1 MRRAQTRR
9 CLRPTA
15 RPSPDA
21 TVPSFDSPIPRSRKQ
36 KGVIALLFGLL
47 STGQSW
53 AGEQA
58 LPPHQAFK
66 TPPAPVLSPAEALG
80 SFSIAPGFSI
90 EPVATE
96 PLVEDPVAIAWDE
109 AGNLYAAEMRGFMPD
124 VYGTGQTAAVGAVV
138 RLSDSDRDG
147 VYDRREMLA
156 DQLVLPRAVAIVNEG
171 LLIGEPPNL
180 WLCPNADGS
189 AATIDCEERIS
200 LGTYGDQPGSVEHA
214 ENGLLMGLD
223 NWLYSAKSARR
234 LRIIGGELVS
244 EPTLF
249 RGQWGISKD
258 NAGRLYYNTN
268 SVLLLGD
275 SYDAQAVVRAG
286 NSGAPGLNARI
297 SENDGMFAVRV
308 NTGVNRAYVPGV
320 LREDGRLNQPTSASG
335 MAVYRG
341 DQFGS
346 EHADDVFVAEP
357 AANAVARLRL
367 RRDGLKVSAEHML
380 YPDRE
385 WTQREFLA
393 STDERFRPVDVKV
406 GPDGALYVVDFYRGV
421 IQDHVFISDE
431 LRAQAKERGLERPL
445 GMGRIWRVSRHD
457 GGRPEREFA
466 AATTPDALLEW
477 LGHTNGWQRDTA
489 QRLLIADRSRA
500 VRERLAQITEGGP
513 PLAAVHALWTL
524 RGRGELTKAVVL
536 EAVEHL
542 DARVRL
548 AGLEA
553 GADLL
558 SESELL
564 NFMSG
569 EIDRVFM
576 QHLILSLA
584 PHGASPAVRQHL
596 IGMLVLDPDDAYTR
610 AAVQAAAFGAEPD
623 FVRALLATG
632 TWKAEVEAA
641 ATAFVAQLVSQG
653 LRGDGR
659 QAEVWLDF
667 AAAQLVNQDLR
678 WDGGQAEIRLEFAAA
693 QQGRTWLAR
702 AILDGFFALTR
713 EEGFARLQLAE
724 PHPLFSVEDSELW
737 PAIARARRSVTWP
750 GDDLPANAK
759 PLTPS
764 QQRHRALG
772 AQYYEAQCATCHG
785 SDGAGLESLGPPLAG
800 STWVTGPSEVLARI
814 ILQGLAGPIKVG
826 DEIWNGLM
834 PGHAAMP
841 GFEDETAAGLLT
853 HLSRAWGHAGRAID
867 PEFMAR
873 TRRETQGRTQLWTAE
888 ELAAVR
894 VNTHYAKYQGR
905 YGGSGFELQFVYGG
919 RDLEVKSGI
928 FNGPLREEREDHF
941 IFEPRGLRLEFVL
954 ADDGSVTGVR
964 MATPE
969 GGQLMPRVG
978 DL

>member
-1 MRRAQTRR
+1 MRRVHR
-9 CLRPTA
+9 
-15 RPSPDA
+15 
-21 TVPSFDSPIPRSRKQ
+21 
-36 KGVIALLFGLL
+36 GVIALLFGLL
-47 STGQSW
+47 AHGQSQ
-53 AGEQA
+53 AAEPA
-58 LPPHQAFK
+58 LPPHKAFD
-66 TPPAPVLSPAEALG
+66 TPPAPVLTPAEALG
-80 SFSIAPGFSI
+80 SFALAPGFAI
-90 EPVATE
+90 EPVAAE
-96 PLVEDPVAIAWDE
+96 PLIEDPVAIAWDE

-124 VYGTGQTAAVGAVV
+124 TYGTGQDAPVGAVV
-138 RLSDSDRDG
+138 RLSDQDRDG
-147 VYDRREMLA
+147 VYDRREVLA

-171 LLIGEPPNL
+171 LLIAEPPNL
-180 WLCPNADGS
+180 WLCPNTDGS
-189 AATIDCEERIS
+189 AATIDCEGRIS
-200 LGTYGDQPGSVEHA
+200 LGAYGDQPGSVEHA

-234 LRIIGGELVS
+234 LRIVGGELVS

-275 SYDAQAVVRAG
+275 SYDAQALVRAG

-297 SENDGMFAVRV
+297 SGRDRMFAVRV

-320 LREDGRLNQPTSASG
+320 LREDGRLDQPTSASG

-341 DQFGS
+341 DQFGP

-367 RRDGLKVSAEHML
+367 HRDGLKVSAEHVL
-380 YPDRE
+380 YPDDQ

-445 GMGRIWRVSRHD
+445 GMGRIWRISRQD
-457 GGRPEREFA
+457 GGGPEREFGA
-466 AATTPDALLEW
+466 AAAPEALLEW
-477 LGHTNGWQRDTA
+477 LGHLNGWQRDTA
-489 QRLLIADRSRA
+489 QRLLIADQGQGLRQ
-500 VRERLAQITEGGP
+500 RLAEIAASGP

-524 RGRGELTKAVVL
+524 QGRGELTKADVL
-536 EAVEHL
+536 QALAHG

-558 SESELL
+558 SEAELRGLMAGSE
-564 NFMSG
+564 
-569 EIDRVFM
+569 DRVFM

-596 IGMLVLDPDDAYTR
+596 VGQLVADGGNAYKR
-610 AAVQAAAFGAEPD
+610 AAVQAAAFGQEPELLQG
-623 FVRALLATG
+623 LLASG
-632 TWKAEVEAA
+632 AWNAEIEAA
-641 ATAFVAQLVSQG
+641 TTFVANLVSQG
-653 LRGDGR
+653 LRGDSR
-659 QAEVWLDF
+659 QAAGWLD
-667 AAAQLVNQDLR
+667 V
-678 WDGGQAEIRLEFAAA
+678 AAA
-693 QQGRTWLAR
+693 QQGRAWLAR
-702 AILDGFFALTR
+702 AILEGFFALTR
-713 EEGFARLQLAE
+713 DEGFARLQLAE
-724 PHPLFSVEDSELW
+724 PHPVFSAEDSELW

-759 PLTPS
+759 PLTPL
-764 QQRHRALG
+764 QQRHRERG

-785 SDGAGLESLGPPLAG
+785 ADGAGLESLGPPLAG
-800 STWVTGPSEVLARI
+800 TSWVTGPSEVLARI
-814 ILQGLAGPIKVG
+814 VLHGLSGPIEVNG
-826 DEIWNGLM
+826 EAWNGVM

-841 GFEDETAAGLLT
+841 GFDDETAAGLLT
-853 HLSRAWGHAGRAID
+853 HLNRSWGHAGRAID
-867 PEFMAR
+867 ADFMAR
-873 TRRETQGRTQLWTAE
+873 IRRETEGRVQLWTAS
-888 ELAAVR
+888 ELALVP

-905 YGGSGFELQFVYGG
+905 YGGGGFELQFVYGG
-919 RDLEVKSGI
+919 GDLEVKSGI

-941 IFEPRGLRLEFVL
+941 IFEPRQMRLEFVL

-969 GGQLMPRVG
+969 GGVLLPKAG
-978 DL
+978 DP

>member
-1 MRRAQTRR
+1 MA
-9 CLRPTA
+9 
-15 RPSPDA
+15 SG
-21 TVPSFDSPIPRSRKQ
+21 I
-36 KGVIALLFGLL
+36 IALFLGLL
-47 STGQSW
+47 AWGHSQAAEQS
-53 AGEQA
+53 

-66 TPPAPVLSPAEALG
+66 TPPAPVLSPAEALAG
-80 SFSIAPGFSI
+80 FSIAPGFSI

-96 PLVEDPVAIAWDE
+96 PLIEDPVAIAWDE

-124 VYGTGQTAAVGAVV
+124 TYGTGQTAAVGAVV
-138 RLSDSDRDG
+138 RLSDPDRDG
-147 VYDRREMLA
+147 VYDRREVLA
-156 DQLVLPRAVAIVNEG
+156 DQLVLPRAVAIVNQG
-171 LLIGEPPNL
+171 LLIAEPPNL
-180 WLCPNADGS
+180 WLCPNTDGS
-189 AATIDCEERIS
+189 AATIGCDDRVS
-200 LGTYGDQPGSVEHA
+200 LGAYGDQPGSVEHA

-234 LRIIGGELVS
+234 LRIVGGELIS

-258 NAGRLYYNTN
+258 NAGRLHYNTN

-297 SENDGMFAVRV
+297 SGRDRMFAVRV

-320 LREDGRLNQPTSASG
+320 LREDGRLDQPTSASG

-341 DQFGS
+341 DQFGP

-357 AANAVARLRL
+357 AANAVAQLRL
-367 RRDGLKVSAEHML
+367 KRDGLKVTAEHVL
-380 YPDRE
+380 YPDAA
-385 WTQREFLA
+385 WQQREFLA

-421 IQDHVFISDE
+421 IQDHVFISEE
-431 LRAQAKERGLERPL
+431 LRAQAKQRGLERPL
-445 GMGRIWRVSRHD
+445 GMGRIWRVSRRD
-457 GGRPEREFA
+457 GGRPKGEFA
-466 AATTPDALLEW
+466 AATTPDARLAW
-477 LGHTNGWQRDTA
+477 LGHPNGWQRDTA
-489 QRLLIADRSRA
+489 QRLLIRDRSGA
-500 VRERLAQITEGGP
+500 VRERLAQIAASGP

-524 RGRGELTKAVVL
+524 RGRGELVKAVVL
-536 EAVEHL
+536 EAFQHP

-548 AGLEA
+548 ASLEA

-558 SESELL
+558 SEAELL
-564 NFMSG
+564 KLMSG
-569 EIDRVFM
+569 PEDRVFM

-584 PHGASPAVRQHL
+584 PHGASPVVRQHL
-596 IGMLVLDPDDAYTR
+596 VGQLVADGGNAYKR

-623 FVRALLATG
+623 FLRGLLATG
-632 TWKAEVEAA
+632 AWNAEMEA
-641 ATAFVAQLVSQG
+641 ATAFVRQLVSQG
-653 LRGDGR
+653 LSGDGR
-659 QAEVWLDF
+659 QAAGWLD
-667 AAAQLVNQDLR
+667 L
-678 WDGGQAEIRLEFAAA
+678 AAA
-693 QQGRTWLAR
+693 QQGRAWLAR

-713 EEGFARLQLAE
+713 DEGFARLELAE

-785 SDGAGLESLGPPLAG
+785 ADGAGFESLGPPLAG
-800 STWVTGPSEVLARI
+800 ASWVTGPTEVLARI
-814 ILQGLAGPIKVG
+814 VLHGLAGPIEVNG
-826 DEIWNGLM
+826 EAWNGVM
-834 PGHAAMP
+834 PGHAGMP
-841 GFEDETAAGLLT
+841 GFDDETAAGLLT
-853 HLSRAWGHAGRAID
+853 HLNRSWGHAGRAID

-873 TRRETQGRTQLWTAE
+873 TRRETEGRTQLWTAE

-905 YGGSGFELQFVYGG
+905 YGGNGFELRFVYGG
-919 RDLEVKSGI
+919 GDLEVRSGI

-969 GGQLMPRVG
+969 GGVLMPRVG
-978 DL
+978 GP

>member
-1 MRRAQTRR
+1 M
-9 CLRPTA
+9 
-15 RPSPDA
+15 
-21 TVPSFDSPIPRSRKQ
+21 
-36 KGVIALLFGLL
+36 
-47 STGQSW
+47 
-53 AGEQA
+53 
-58 LPPHQAFK
+58 
-66 TPPAPVLSPAEALG
+66 LSPAEALG

-96 PLVEDPVAIAWDE
+96 PLIEDPVAIAWDE

-124 VYGTGQTAAVGAVV
+124 LYGTGQTAAVGAVV

-147 VYDRREMLA
+147 VYDQREVLA
-156 DQLVLPRAVAIVNEG
+156 DQLVLPRAVAIVNQG
-171 LLIGEPPNL
+171 LLIAEPPNL

-189 AATIDCEERIS
+189 AATIDCDARMS
-200 LGTYGDQPGSVEHA
+200 LGAYGDQPGSVEHA

-234 LRIIGGELVS
+234 LRIVGGKLVS

-258 NAGRLYYNTN
+258 NAGRLFYNTN

-320 LREDGRLNQPTSASG
+320 LRQDGRLDQPTSASG

-341 DQFGS
+341 DQFGP

-367 RRDGLKVSAEHML
+367 HRDGLKVSAEHML
-380 YPDRE
+380 YPDE
-385 WTQREFLA
+385 IWQQREFLA

-406 GPDGALYVVDFYRGV
+406 GPDGALYVVDLYRGV
-421 IQDHVFISDE
+421 IQDHVFISEE

-445 GMGRIWRVSRHD
+445 GMGRIWRVSRHG
-457 GGRPEREFA
+457 GGRPEGEFA
-466 AATTPDALLEW
+466 AAATLDARLEW
-477 LGHTNGWQRDTA
+477 LGHPNGWQRDTA

-500 VRERLAQITEGGP
+500 VRERLAQIAGSGP

-524 RGRGELTKAVVL
+524 RGRSELSKAVVL
-536 EAVEHL
+536 EALAHR
-542 DARVRL
+542 DDRVRL

-558 SESELL
+558 SEAELL
-564 NFMSG
+564 KRMSG
-569 EIDRVFM
+569 QVDQVFM

-596 IGMLVLDPDDAYTR
+596 TGLLVADGGNAYWR
-610 AAVQAAAFGAEPD
+610 AAVQAAAFGEEPD
-623 FVRALLATG
+623 VLRALLATDAWNAG
-632 TWKAEVEAA
+632 MEA

-659 QAEVWLDF
+659 QAAGWLDF
-667 AAAQLVNQDLR
+667 AAAQ
-678 WDGGQAEIRLEFAAA
+678 
-693 QQGRTWLAR
+693 QGRAWLAR

-713 EEGFARLQLAE
+713 REGFARLQLAE
-724 PHPLFSVEDSELW
+724 PHPLFSAEDSELW
-737 PAIARARRSVTWP
+737 PAIARARRGVTWP

-772 AQYYEAQCATCHG
+772 VRYYEAQCATCHG
-785 SDGAGLESLGPPLAG
+785 ADGAGLESLGPPLAG
-800 STWVTGPSEVLARI
+800 SSWVTGPSEVLARI
-814 ILQGLAGPIKVG
+814 VLHGLSGPIEVNG
-826 DEIWNGLM
+826 DAWDGIM

-841 GFEDETAAGLLT
+841 GFDDETAAGLLT
-853 HLSRAWGHAGRAID
+853 HLNRAWGHAGRAID
-867 PEFMAR
+867 PEFMAGL
-873 TRRETQGRTQLWTAE
+873 RRETQGRAQLWTAE

-905 YGGSGFELQFVYGG
+905 YGGNGFALAFVYGG

-928 FNGPLREEREDHF
+928 FNGPLREQREDHF
-941 IFEPRGLRLEFVL
+941 IFEPRQLRLEFVL
-954 ADDGSVTGVR
+954 ADDGRVTGVR

-969 GGQLMPRVG
+969 GGVLLPKAG
-978 DL
+978 DP

>member
-1 MRRAQTRR
+1 M
-9 CLRPTA
+9 
-15 RPSPDA
+15 
-21 TVPSFDSPIPRSRKQ
+21 
-36 KGVIALLFGLL
+36 LFGLL
-47 STGQSW
+47 SAGQSW

-80 SFSIAPGFSI
+80 SFSLAPGFSI

-124 VYGTGQTAAVGAVV
+124 LYGTGQTAAVGAVV

-147 VYDRREMLA
+147 VYDQREVLA

-189 AATIDCEERIS
+189 AATIDCEERTS

-234 LRIIGGELVS
+234 LRIVDGELVS

-286 NSGAPGLNARI
+286 NRAAPGLNARI

-320 LREDGRLNQPTSASG
+320 LRADGRLDQPTSASG

-341 DQFGS
+341 DQFGP

-367 RRDGLKVSAEHML
+367 HRDGLKVSAEHVL
-380 YPDRE
+380 YPDDR
-385 WTQREFLA
+385 WMQREFLA
-393 STDERFRPVDVKV
+393 STDERFRPVDVQV

-421 IQDHVFISDE
+421 IQDHVFISEE

-445 GMGRIWRVSRHD
+445 GMGRIWRISRQD
-457 GGRPEREFA
+457 GGDREA
-466 AATTPDALLEW
+466 ALAATAPPDTLLQW
-477 LGHTNGWQRDTA
+477 LGHPNGWQRDTA

-500 VRERLAQITEGGP
+500 VRERLAQIAASGP

-558 SESELL
+558 SETELL
-564 NFMSG
+564 KFMSG
-569 EIDRVFM
+569 QIDRVFM

-584 PHGASPAVRQHL
+584 PHGASTAVRQHL
-596 IGMLVLDPDDAYTR
+596 IGMLVVDPDNAYTR

-641 ATAFVAQLVSQG
+641 ATAFVAELVSQG

-659 QAEVWLDF
+659 QARGWLD
-667 AAAQLVNQDLR
+667 L
-678 WDGGQAEIRLEFAAA
+678 AAA
-693 QQGRTWLAR
+693 QQGRVWLAR

-724 PHPLFSVEDSELW
+724 PHPLFSAEDSELW

-785 SDGAGLESLGPPLAG
+785 TDGAGLESLGPPLAG
-800 STWVTGPSEVLARI
+800 SAWVTGPSEVLARI
-814 ILQGLAGPIKVG
+814 VLHGLAGPIEVNG
-826 DEIWNGLM
+826 VAWNGVM

-841 GFEDETAAGLLT
+841 GFDDETAAGLLT
-853 HLSRAWGHAGRAID
+853 HLNRAWGHAGRAID

-873 TRRETQGRTQLWTAE
+873 LRRETQGRTQLWTAE

-905 YGGSGFELQFVYGG
+905 YGGSGFELRFVYGG
-919 RDLEVKSGI
+919 RALEVRSGI

-978 DL
+978 NL